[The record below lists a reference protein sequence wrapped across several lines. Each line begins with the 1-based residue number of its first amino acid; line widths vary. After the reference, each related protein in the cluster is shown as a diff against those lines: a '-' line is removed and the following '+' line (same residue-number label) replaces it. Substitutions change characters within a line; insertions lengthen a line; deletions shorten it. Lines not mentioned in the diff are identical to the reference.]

1 MMSQIHQSSFLSKN
15 VKLGQN
21 IKIGPFCY
29 LDGEINIGDNT
40 ELKSHVVIS
49 GNVSIGNNNIFYPF
63 SNIGCEPQDLK
74 FNGEDSELIIGN
86 NNIFREN
93 TTISKGTR
101 DGGMKTVI
109 KNNNLFMTGVHIAH
123 DCKIGNENIFVNQ
136 VTLAGHVNIINNV
149 VIGGLSAIIQF
160 VTIGSYS
167 MIGGMS
173 GIDKNVLPFSLA
185 IGNRAK
191 LRGLNLVGIRR
202 KGFDKSE
209 ITRINYIHNQYL
221 DGIDLDR
228 DKKVDSIFLDYNE
241 ILNQNS
247 TLHHNDITPLFGAGG
262 PSSQLLVVPP
272 AQFTG
277 DGDPRR
283 GQGPSPRHSLG
294 PSHGEAGGAAPGA
307 AADPRGGQAPGP

>member
-109 KNNNLFMTGVHIAH
+109 ENNNLFMTGVHIAH
-123 DCKIGNENIFVNQ
+123 DCNIGNENIFVNQ
-136 VTLAGHVNIINNV
+136 VTLAGHVNIMNNV

-209 ITRINYIHNQYL
+209 ITKINNIHNQYL

-228 DKKVDSIFLDYNE
+228 NKKVDSIFLDYNE
-241 ILNQNS
+241 ILNQK
-247 TLHHNDITPLFGAGG
+247 
-262 PSSQLLVVPP
+262 
-272 AQFTG
+272 
-277 DGDPRR
+277 
-283 GQGPSPRHSLG
+283 LG
-294 PSHGEAGGAAPGA
+294 HI
-307 AADPRGGQAPGP
+307 QK